1 MIDAEIKVYELF
13 IEEVIQSVEKEFT
26 KNESKYSNNITLAVI
41 MLENIV
47 QTNGL
52 SWKIKL
58 KSQSSYGIPYNSVD
72 EFVDIMS
79 FKAFR
84 KIKSILFK

>member
-1 MIDAEIKVYELF
+1 MTDAEIKVWHLF
-13 IEEVIQSVEKEFT
+13 IDEVANSVEKDF
-26 KNESKYSNNITLAVI
+26 KANDSKYKNNINLAVI

-52 SWKIKL
+52 SWKLKL
-58 KSQSSYGIPYNSVD
+58 KSQSGYGVPYNSVD

-79 FKAFR
+79 SNAIR
-84 KIKSILFK
+84 KMKTLLFE